1 MAHPE
6 GGALG
11 RLRSV
16 NSGGRHNDFFGG
28 RQYDRRGRHGN
39 FGGALPKLIRAALR
53 LQKVTMTSE
62 GGTMTSEGDT

>member
-16 NSGGRHNDFFGG
+16 NSGGRHSDFKNG
-28 RQYDRRGRHGN
+28 
-39 FGGALPKLIRAALR
+39 
-53 LQKVTMTSE
+53 TTSE
-62 GGTMTSEGDT
+62 GGSMTVEGGTATSKGRNQNSAGRH